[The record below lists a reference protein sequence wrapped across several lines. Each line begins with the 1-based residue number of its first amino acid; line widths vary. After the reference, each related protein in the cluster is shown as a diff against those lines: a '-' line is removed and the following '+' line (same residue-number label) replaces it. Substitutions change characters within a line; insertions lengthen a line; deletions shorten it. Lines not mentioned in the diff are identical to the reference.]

1 MKVLGIVGSPRKGGN
16 TEILMRETLQTISQN
31 GIEVETILLADK
43 NIQPCNACLVCKKK
57 KNFCA
62 IQDDFNPILE
72 KIKKT
77 DGLILG
83 SPVYFGSATPNI
95 KALIDRVG
103 YVFRNGENFLERKVG
118 APLVVARRAGHNF
131 TFAQLLYFFFIM
143 GMIVPG
149 SSYWGIAF
157 GREKG
162 TVLQDEEG
170 INTAR
175 KLGENIAWLLK
186 KLANTQVLR
195 TERD

>member
-1 MKVLGIVGSPRKGGN
+1 MKVLGIVGSPRHGGN
-16 TEILMRETLQTISQN
+16 TEILIRETLQTISLD
-31 GIEVETILLADK
+31 GIEVETVLLADK
-43 NIQPCNACLVCKKK
+43 KINPCNACLLCKEK

-62 IQDDFNPILE
+62 IEDDLTPILE
-72 KIKKT
+72 KIKMT

-143 GMIVPG
+143 GMIIPG
-149 SSYWGIAF
+149 STYWSIAF

-162 TVLQDEEG
+162 SVLQDEEG
-170 INTAR
+170 ISTAR
-175 KLGENIAWLLK
+175 KLGENIAWLLRK
-186 KLANTQVLR
+186 IR
-195 TERD
+195 